1 MWCPRTRGFQGFFT
15 RLLRNSTQS
24 AQPASPFPS
33 TGRRTRANGD
43 RAPQKRGY
51 PPPRNGESAERARA
65 GSGGVRDRSRAARK
79 HFEASDFWQR
89 VVFTIQYFQHA
100 GANPRIGG
108 SRRESSKRA
117 CWRRRSPLRRS
128 DPPSRAPRGELHAGF
143 WRGTLLGRAPA
154 RGCELRAPP
163 PVQRPRACEGRHGRG
178 GRG

>member
-1 MWCPRTRGFQGFFT
+1 MWV
-15 RLLRNSTQS
+15 L
-24 AQPASPFPS
+24 
-33 TGRRTRANGD
+33 
-43 RAPQKRGY
+43 
-51 PPPRNGESAERARA
+51 GESTIDREQRASILRLPT
-65 GSGGVRDRSRAARK
+65 SGNAWSLRYSISSMQGQTLELEGPV
-79 HFEASDFWQR
+79 
-89 VVFTIQYFQHA
+89 
-100 GANPRIGG
+100 G
-108 SRRESSKRA
+108 ESSKRA